1 MEEIFEWGLN
11 VIVVGKLNE
20 TFLQLSC
27 ERHIAYE
34 LNEYFSFKVPNAQF
48 HPKVRAKMW
57 DGKIRLFNIQTG
69 QLYLGL
75 LPYLKEWAVKHDYKI
90 QTDIVEVKHLK
101 EGDVEKIKAFFDSLN
116 LHCKNKP
123 ITPRD
128 YQIAS
133 FMECVKSDRSLLL
146 SPTSSGKSLVIY
158 SLIRWYQR
166 FLDKDKML
174 IVVPTTN
181 LVTQMYG
188 DFGDY
193 SSHDKSWNVEEQCHK
208 IYSGKE
214 KFSDNQIYISTW
226 QSLYRLSKKYFE
238 KFSLIVGDEAHLAT
252 ANSLKGILEKA
263 TLCRYRF
270 GTTGTLK
277 DSKCNKLMLEG
288 LFGKTYTA
296 VTSREL
302 MDDKHISTL
311 NIQCLQLE
319 YPEQERQAMKK
330 ATYKEEID
338 FIVLHK
344 KRNNFICNLALE
356 QKGNTLILFNYVEK
370 HGKVLEKMLLD
381 KKSKRQIFFIAG
393 ETDVEEREAI
403 RKATEEEKNA
413 IIVASSG
420 VLSTGVNIKNLQ
432 YLIFAHPYK
441 AKVRNLQSIG
451 RVLRLD
457 DKNNRA
463 VLYDIIDDLHWKKHQ
478 NYGLKHW
485 KERLNIYLKEK
496 FDYDYNLVPL

>member
-1 MEEIFEWGLN
+1 M
-11 VIVVGKLNE
+11 IVVGKLNE

-34 LNEYFSFKVPNAQF
+34 LNEYFSFKVPDAQF

-69 QLYLGL
+69 QMYYGL
-75 LPYLKEWAVKHDYKI
+75 LPYLKEWASKHNYKI
-90 QTDIVEVKHLK
+90 ETDIVEVRHLK
-101 EGDVEKIKAFFDSLN
+101 EGDIEKIKTFFDSLN
-116 LHCKNKP
+116 LHCKNEP
-123 ITPRD
+123 IIPRD

-133 FMECVKSDRSLLL
+133 FMECVKTDRTLLL

-158 SLIRWYQR
+158 ALIRWYQR
-166 FLDKDKML
+166 FLDGDKML

-181 LVTQMYG
+181 LVTQLYG
-188 DFGDY
+188 DFADY
-193 SSHDKSWNVEEQCHK
+193 SSHDKWNVDKECHK
-208 IYSGKE
+208 IYSGKD
-214 KFSDNQIYISTW
+214 KFADQQIYISTW

-238 KFSLIVGDEAHLAT
+238 QFSLIVGDEAHLAT
-252 ANSLKGILEKA
+252 ANSLKGIVEKA

-288 LFGKTYTA
+288 LFGKTYQA
-296 VTSREL
+296 VTSKKL
-302 MDDKHISTL
+302 MDDKHISKL
-311 NIQCLQLE
+311 EIQCVQLG
-319 YPEQERQAMKK
+319 YPDEERKIMKK
-330 ATYKEEID
+330 ATYQEEID
-338 FIVLHK
+338 FIVEHK

-370 HGKVLEKMLLD
+370 HGKVLKDMMERKIAINEVAG
-381 KKSKRQIFFIAG
+381 KEYPRKVFFIAG
-393 ETDVEEREAI
+393 ETDVEQREAI

-463 VLYDIIDDLHWKKHQ
+463 VLYDIIDDLSWKKHQ

-485 KERLNIYLKEK
+485 KERLDIYLSEK
-496 FDYDYNLVPL
+496 FDYNYNQVAL